1 MCPCVPLQEFLT
13 ATVFLGKL
21 QRRENLMAAF
31 QHFDHDSSGFITEE
45 ELLLVSR
52 AADNRNLEQNMTGGT
67 ATSSVQIWMD
77 AE

>member
-31 QHFDHDSSGFITEE
+31 QHFDHDSSGYITEE

-52 AADNRNLEQNMTGGT
+52 AAANRHLEQDMTTGT
-67 ATSSVQIWMD
+67 ATSSAHV
-77 AE
+77 